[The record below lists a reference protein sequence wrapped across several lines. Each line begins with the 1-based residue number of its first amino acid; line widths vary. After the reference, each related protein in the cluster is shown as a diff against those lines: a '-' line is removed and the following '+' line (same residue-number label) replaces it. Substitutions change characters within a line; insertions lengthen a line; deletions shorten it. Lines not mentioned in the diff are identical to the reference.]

1 MSFRFRCRAPALLT
15 LAAVLL
21 EVSSSVAASW
31 QNNVDYGAST
41 RMDLYVPDAPV
52 ASGPAVV
59 VSLHYCGGNSGSAQ
73 SWLQSAADQH
83 GFIIITPQAG
93 GNCFDA
99 TPARSG
105 ERANI
110 VAMVDYVVENEEAD
124 ATRVFAV
131 GASSGACMTQALL
144 AAYPDVFAAGSS
156 LAGVPAG
163 AWTGG
168 NTYGWSTAGT
178 TGGAAWGDKVRQ
190 AHPGY
195 TGRRPRVQLWHGQGD
210 TTLTYS
216 QSYPAQVA
224 QWTNVFGVTEADATL
239 QMIKPTGARDTWA
252 RTSYRDSAGTIV
264 VEANSGPSNV
274 DHDVSGR
281 GLWSDIVRFFA
292 LDQPT
297 SGSGGMAGMGGSGGG
312 GNAAGGFAGTE
323 PSTGGYAGG
332 TAGTAGS
339 STSGSAGTNEPMAG
353 SGGITTAGSGGRGTS
368 ENGGRSGGTATAT
381 GGTSGSGG
389 STPAT
394 GTGGISSAGRG
405 GSTAGGGRST
415 AGAAGS
421 NDETRP
427 EDGGCGCRVGSVS
440 NQTMGAKLA
449 ALGVGALGLLARRRR
464 R

>member
-1 MSFRFRCRAPALLT
+1 MSFRLRHRAPALFT
-15 LAAVLL
+15 LATVLL
-21 EVSSSVAASW
+21 EVSPSVAASW
-31 QNNVDYGAST
+31 LNNVNYGANT
-41 RMDLYVPDAPV
+41 RMDLYVPDAPA
-52 ASGPAVV
+52 ASGPPVV
-59 VSLHYCGGNSGSAQ
+59 VSLHYCGGNSGNAQ
-73 SWLQSAADQH
+73 GWLQNAADQH

-105 ERANI
+105 ERADI
-110 VAMVDYVVENEEAD
+110 VAMVEYVVENEDAD

-178 TGGAAWGDKVRQ
+178 SGGAAWGDKVRQ

-195 TGRRPRVQLWHGQGD
+195 SGQRPRVQLWHGQGD

-224 QWTNVFGVTEADATL
+224 QWTNVFGVTEADATM
-239 QMIKPTGARDTWA
+239 QMIQPAGAADTWA
-252 RTSYRDSAGTIV
+252 RTSYQDDTGTTV

-281 GLWSDIVRFFA
+281 GLWGDIVRFFA
-292 LDQPT
+292 LDQPV
-297 SGSGGMAGMGGSGGG
+297 SGMGGMG
-312 GNAAGGFAGTE
+312 GNGGQPAGGFAGTGSSAGGTSGGVPGTAGTGTSGSGGRNE
-323 PSTGGYAGG
+323 PIAGSGGITTVGMGSSGSSGTGGSSSGGTSAATGGAGG
-332 TAGTAGS
+332 SSGVTPQTGGTASAGRAGSTADGGRPTAGTAGS
-339 STSGSAGTNEPMAG
+339 SE
-353 SGGITTAGSGGRGTS
+353 
-368 ENGGRSGGTATAT
+368 E
-381 GGTSGSGG
+381 
-389 STPAT
+389 TP
-394 GTGGISSAGRG
+394 R
-405 GSTAGGGRST
+405 
-415 AGAAGS
+415 
-421 NDETRP
+421 

-440 NQTMGAKLA
+440 PGTLA
-449 ALGVGALGLLARRRR
+449 SGLGTLAVGALGLLARRRR